1 MSGLLFSKHT
11 WSFCIILGRC
21 CVHESTEKGFNESFP
36 DVAQSA
42 TSPTS
47 DAKQIWK
54 EQEIKEHYYTLTSC
68 SKAAKEVVTS
78 LPEAWT
84 NIKKKK
90 QKPKINKVKAIANA
104 RGRYGATFV
113 RWKTWY
119 DHLPSPPVEHK
130 MVTWSTQTA
139 STTQDVD
146 RQLEPGSRCSRMISE
161 PSMSASRKRPD
172 SWLRMPH
179 EITMINTLQAAQP
192 PESNYRTSKTL
203 QNDPSGIV
211 SGSAEAGKARML
223 APLDAF
229 QRQCQITQEHE
240 TQTVTIMTLLSLMEL
255 MSRN

>member
-84 NIKKKK
+84 NIKKN
-90 QKPKINKVKAIANA
+90 PK
-104 RGRYGATFV
+104 
-113 RWKTWY
+113 
-119 DHLPSPPVEHK
+119 SPK
-130 MVTWSTQTA
+130 
-139 STTQDVD
+139 
-146 RQLEPGSRCSRMISE
+146 
-161 PSMSASRKRPD
+161 
-172 SWLRMPH
+172 
-179 EITMINTLQAAQP
+179 
-192 PESNYRTSKTL
+192 
-203 QNDPSGIV
+203 
-211 SGSAEAGKARML
+211 
-223 APLDAF
+223 
-229 QRQCQITQEHE
+229 
-240 TQTVTIMTLLSLMEL
+240 
-255 MSRN
+255 